1 MVRKRGLEPRWIAPP
16 APKAGASANSA
27 TFAYLLT
34 SCQSGCYANSRPRFK
49 QAALY
54 FLFRVE
60 MNITNYVILC
70 AMTGSDMKRA
80 RRAVDRTQAEA
91 AAKLNVTQAYLSM
104 LERGRRPVPRK
115 LEKRVAAA
123 FKLPPTM
130 LPLSKPAAKAS
141 SNRFK
146 AVLGRLGYSG
156 FAYLK
161 GAARMNPAALLLAA
175 LDAEDLDA
183 RVVEGLPWVALRFPE
198 LDWDWLASNAR
209 LRNRQ
214 NRLAFVVSV
223 ATAAAR
229 NSGDSAL
236 ATTLDDRRNALEK
249 SRLAGEDTL
258 CRQSMT
264 QAERRWL
271 RVHRTAA
278 AKHWNLLTDLSAEH
292 LGQLYA

>member
-1 MVRKRGLEPRWIAPP
+1 
-16 APKAGASANSA
+16 
-27 TFAYLLT
+27 
-34 SCQSGCYANSRPRFK
+34 
-49 QAALY
+49 
-54 FLFRVE
+54 
-60 MNITNYVILC
+60 
-70 AMTGSDMKRA
+70 MTGADIKVA
-80 RRAVDRTQAEA
+80 RLAAGRTQLEA
-91 AAKLNVTQAYLSM
+91 AGKLGVTQAYLSM
-104 LERGRRPVPRK
+104 LENGERRVPPKLGRRA
-115 LEKRVAAA
+115 VAT

-130 LPLSKPAAKAS
+130 LPLTGPAAKPS
-141 SNRFK
+141 SNRLE

-161 GAARMNPAALLLAA
+161 GAARMNPAALLMAA
-175 LDAEDLDA
+175 LDVEDLDS

-198 LDWDWLASNAR
+198 MDWDWLTSNAK

-214 NRLAFVVSV
+214 NRLAFVVSI
-223 ATAAAR
+223 ATAAAK

-236 ATTLDDRRNALEK
+236 ASTLDDRRNALEK

-278 AKHWNLLTDLSAEH
+278 AKHWNLLTDLSAERLSH
-292 LGQLYA
+292 LYA